1 MSMSAA
7 QVTAFSSASGF
18 SVQDSS
24 ALWLALV
31 LLLALLWCV
40 WVLWNGYRGWATGAV
55 SFGTFGGVAARV
67 LLAWLVLLFFTL
79 S

>member
-1 MSMSAA
+1 MSMTAA
-7 QVTAFSSASGF
+7 QVSAFSSASGF

-24 ALWLALV
+24 TLWLALV
-31 LLLALLWCV
+31 SLLALLWCT
-40 WVLWNGYRGWATGAV
+40 WVLWNGYRGWASGAL

-67 LLAWLVLLFFTL
+67 LLAWLVLLFFSL